1 MQSYYFWYI
10 NVLGFW
16 LLQPTGEEK
25 QKVNEAIKLAFVVY
39 YKPQASCIV
48 SIISLLNKRGS
59 FKRKKGEKSNSRG
72 IKRKKRKKLSST
84 RNT

>member
-1 MQSYYFWYI
+1 MD
-10 NVLGFW
+10 FW

-25 QKVNEAIKLAFVVY
+25 QKVNEAIKLAFVVH

-59 FKRKKGEKSNSRG
+59 FKRKKGEKS
-72 IKRKKRKKLSST
+72 IAVE
-84 RNT
+84 

>member
-25 QKVNEAIKLAFVVY
+25 QKVNEAIKLAFVVH

-59 FKRKKGEKSNSRG
+59 FKRKKGEKS
-72 IKRKKRKKLSST
+72 IAVE
-84 RNT
+84 